1 MFAIAV
7 GSTTIVGIIGIIN
20 YSYRRVDQVEPVRT
34 INPSL
39 IRSIT
44 NFNHSTLK
52 KTDIKTVSTTYENCL
67 HTALKKKFKSFDA

>member
-7 GSTTIVGIIGIIN
+7 VSTTIVGIIGIIN
-20 YSYRRVDQVEPVRT
+20 YSYRRVDHVEPVKT

-39 IRSIT
+39 IQSIT

-52 KTDIKTVSTTYENCL
+52 KTDINTVTTYESCL
-67 HTALKKKFKSFDA
+67 HTALKKKFKSLT